1 MEKRLSA
8 VQARRGFG
16 QLLEEVFYRG
26 DQVLVERAG
35 RVMAVVVPPEVY
47 EQWKKQREEDFRVF
61 QELQGRNEAAD
72 PEGVSEDVRQGLS
85 QVRKRKRAKQA
96 VGK

>member
-1 MEKRLSA
+1 MEKRISA

-35 RVMAVVVPPEVY
+35 RIMAVVVSPEVY
-47 EQWKKQREEDFRVF
+47 QQWKKQRDEDFSIF
-61 QELQGRNEAAD
+61 HGLQERNADAD
-72 PEGVSEDVRQGLS
+72 PEEVERDIREGIAEARKKGRQA
-85 QVRKRKRAKQA
+85 KR
-96 VGK
+96 